1 MNVHAMI
8 RSLDV
13 IQSELDRLRA
23 DLESGLPGG
32 SADRP

>member
-1 MNVHAMI
+1 MNAQAML

-23 DLESGLPGG
+23 DVESGLPG
-32 SADRP
+32 